1 MRGISRSAM
10 AGALMVALTGVASAN
25 VIQNAQHSRG
35 VHAKGTIHASMHK
48 RMIHRRHFAR
58 FRGYAPV
65 YGYGY
70 GYGYGAPVSSSV
82 SSSYT
87 GNTTATR
94 GLSGS
99 SGTGN

>member
-1 MRGISRSAM
+1 MRGISRIAI
-10 AGALMVALTGVASAN
+10 AGALMLALTGVASAN
-25 VIQNAQHSRG
+25 VTHGTQHSRI
-35 VHAKGTIHASMHK
+35 VHKGTMHASLHT
-48 RMIHRRHFAR
+48 RHHRHFAR

-65 YGYGY
+65 YGY

-87 GNTTATR
+87 GNTTATT

-99 SGTGN
+99 SGTGD

>member
-1 MRGISRSAM
+1 MRGISRIAI

-25 VIQNAQHSRG
+25 VTQDAQHSRS
-35 VHAKGTIHASMHK
+35 VHAKGTTHAVMHK
-48 RMIHRRHFAR
+48 RTTHRRHFAR
-58 FRGYAPV
+58 FRGYGPW
-65 YGYGY
+65 YGY

-87 GNTTATR
+87 GNTTATT

-99 SGTGN
+99 SGTNN

>member
-1 MRGISRSAM
+1 MRGFSRIAI

-25 VIQNAQHSRG
+25 VTHNTQHSRS
-35 VHAKGTIHASMHK
+35 VHAKGTLHASMHK
-48 RMIHRRHFAR
+48 RTIHRRHFAR
-58 FRGYAPV
+58 LRGYAPV

-70 GYGYGAPVSSSV
+70 GAPASSGV

-87 GNTTATR
+87 GNTTATT